1 MYTPRTEGQDKTAE
15 LLTQLG
21 ECFDLLETRLRIY
34 DKALRFAEANY
45 PTEAN
50 IFKFCIETVQ
60 IPGLPDF
67 ASVEHQALVQATLE
81 RASHILQDLGNL
93 PKHSK

>member
-1 MYTPRTEGQDKTAE
+1 MEGQNKTAE

-21 ECFDLLETRLRIY
+21 ECFDILETRLRVY

-45 PTEAN
+45 PAEAN

-60 IPGLPDF
+60 TPGLPDF
-67 ASVEHQALVQATLE
+67 ASSEHQALVQATSE
-81 RASHILQDLGNL
+81 RASRILQDLSNL
-93 PKHSK
+93 PKPAK

>member
-1 MYTPRTEGQDKTAE
+1 MKSQDKRAE
-15 LLTQLG
+15 LLTQLA
-21 ECFDLLETRLRIY
+21 ECIDVFESRLRTY

-45 PTEAN
+45 PAEAN

-67 ASVEHQALVQATLE
+67 ASVEHQALVQATSE
-81 RASHILQDLGNL
+81 RASRILQDLGNS
-93 PKHSK
+93 PSPAK